1 MIQHAVLLA
10 YFILQWTAIQ
20 ALTLTNTSMT
30 SWLPFKVDSYTAT
43 STLVT
48 LNGKEIYLFWK
59 ILEGN
64 NEIEF
69 AVASPYGAT
78 WVGVGVSQSGGMRG
92 ASIWVGRK
100 TQVMSSAPTKIIGRI
115 CFRISLL

>member
-1 MIQHAVLLA
+1 MWWLT

-20 ALTLTNTSMT
+20 ALTLTNTTIT
-30 SWLPFKVDSYTAT
+30 SWLPFKIDSYTAT

-59 ILEGN
+59 VLEGN
-64 NEIEF
+64 TEIEF

-78 WVGVGVSQSGGMRG
+78 WVGIGVSQSGGMRG

-100 TQVMSSAPTKIIGRI
+100 TQVITSLSIKTIGRI
-115 CFRISLL
+115 CIGISLF